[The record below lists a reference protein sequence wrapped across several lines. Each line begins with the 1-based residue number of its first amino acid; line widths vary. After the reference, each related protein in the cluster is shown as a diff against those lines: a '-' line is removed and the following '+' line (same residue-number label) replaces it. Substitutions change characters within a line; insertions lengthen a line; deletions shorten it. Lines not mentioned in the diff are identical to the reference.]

1 MDDETHPVDET
12 VRLEDTAHQEDVEQ
26 DDTAQG
32 EAEHDDGERRR
43 EVPPLLRQAWDTAT
57 GDGDPL
63 EALGATRAL
72 RAHLSTW
79 EASLVKEAVAE
90 GATWETIG
98 TSVGVSRQAAWDR
111 FHHDVHDLRRQM
123 QHDMREVR
131 RRYRDE
137 ATRIRDSYVDQFGP
151 RRGRGRGRGR
161 GPGALDDDE

>member
-1 MDDETHPVDET
+1 MLDTMD
-12 VRLEDTAHQEDVEQ
+12 
-26 DDTAQG
+26 
-32 EAEHDDGERRR
+32 EHDTNEQPEERPRR
-43 EVPPLLRQAWDTAT
+43 EVPPLLVQAWDTAT

-79 EASLVKEAVAE
+79 EAQLVKEAVAD

-111 FHHDVHDLRRQM
+111 FHHEVHDLRRQM

-137 ATRIRDSYVDQFGP
+137 ASRVRDSYGEKLGP
-151 RRGRGRGRGR
+151 RRRGRGGRRSSRHEGS
-161 GPGALDDDE
+161 DEDTD

>member
-1 MDDETHPVDET
+1 MDETQPS
-12 VRLEDTAHQEDVEQ
+12 EQ
-26 DDTAQG
+26 PTSAPSRD
-32 EAEHDDGERRR
+32 
-43 EVPPLLRQAWDTAT
+43 VPPLLVQAWETAT

-79 EASLVKEAVAE
+79 ESQLVKEAMAD

-111 FHHDVHDLRRQM
+111 FHHEVHDLRRQM

-131 RRYRDE
+131 RRYREE
-137 ATRIRDSYVDQFGP
+137 ASKVRDSYADKLGP
-151 RRGRGRGRGR
+151 RRRGAGRSRRHR
-161 GPGALDDDE
+161 DDD

>member
-1 MDDETHPVDET
+1 MDEV
-12 VRLEDTAHQEDVEQ
+12 Q
-26 DDTAQG
+26 DAKHADSSRT
-32 EAEHDDGERRR
+32 R
-43 EVPPLLRQAWDTAT
+43 EVPPLLKQAWETAT
-57 GDGDPL
+57 GGGDPL

-79 EASLVKEAVAE
+79 EAQLVQEAMAE

-111 FHHDVHDLRRQM
+111 FHHEVHDLRRQM

-137 ATRIRDSYVDQFGP
+137 ASKVRDSYGDKLGA
-151 RRGRGRGRGR
+151 RRRSRSGRRSSRHD
-161 GPGALDDDE
+161 AD

>member
-1 MDDETHPVDET
+1 MLDTMD
-12 VRLEDTAHQEDVEQ
+12 
-26 DDTAQG
+26 
-32 EAEHDDGERRR
+32 EHDTNEQPEERPRR
-43 EVPPLLRQAWDTAT
+43 EVPPLLVQAWETAT

-79 EASLVKEAVAE
+79 EAQLVKEAVAD

-111 FHHDVHDLRRQM
+111 FHHEVHDLRRQM

-137 ATRIRDSYVDQFGP
+137 ASRVRDSYGEKLGP
-151 RRGRGRGRGR
+151 RRRGRGGRRSSRHEGS
-161 GPGALDDDE
+161 GEDTD